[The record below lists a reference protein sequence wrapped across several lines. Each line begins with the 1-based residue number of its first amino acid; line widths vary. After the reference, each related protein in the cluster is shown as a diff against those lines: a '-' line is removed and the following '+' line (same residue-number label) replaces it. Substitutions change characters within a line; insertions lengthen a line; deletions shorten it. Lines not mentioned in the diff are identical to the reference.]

1 MDEADH
7 QLLRTIMK
15 IEIPDLL
22 YKKIRKLEL
31 YEGLSKEEAKEQL
44 EEEIVD
50 FLEDYLSEALS
61 SRDSAPEED
70 EA

>member
-1 MDEADH
+1 
-7 QLLRTIMK
+7 MK

-31 YEGLSKEEAKEQL
+31 YEGLSKEESKEQL
-44 EEEIVD
+44 EEAIED
-50 FLEDYLSEALS
+50 FLEDYLSEAQGS
-61 SRDSAPEED
+61 QENPPEEE